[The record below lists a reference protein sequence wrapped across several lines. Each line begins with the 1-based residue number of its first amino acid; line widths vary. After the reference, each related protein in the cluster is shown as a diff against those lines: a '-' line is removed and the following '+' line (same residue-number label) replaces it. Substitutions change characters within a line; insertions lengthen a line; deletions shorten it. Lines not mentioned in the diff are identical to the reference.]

1 MKILGSVGKFLLKSF
16 WEQIFLG
23 SKSPERTHALTH
35 YPLMYN
41 TYFVSLIFLLL
52 SLFASVQSYL
62 SDFSLVSMEG
72 THVQIFTTTLS
83 ASVQS

>member
-1 MKILGSVGKFLLKSF
+1 MCKYLPLLCLPVFKVKFL
-16 WEQIFLG
+16 
-23 SKSPERTHALTH
+23 PERTHALTH